1 MPPAVLWIWW
11 ATLLVSVGIVIPAVW
26 YLLHRLL
33 RATHAVERY
42 AAETL
47 QAGLGIARHVQA
59 IAALGV
65 TADVAADLLRVT
77 QEVAQHAAVV
87 EQALGRQRLEGDR
100 P

>member
-11 ATLLVSVGIVIPAVW
+11 GTLLLTVGVVIPAVW

-33 RATHAVERY
+33 RAAQAIEQY

-65 TADVAADLLRVT
+65 TADVAADLLRVAR
-77 QEVAQHAAVV
+77 EAAQHASAV

-100 P
+100 A